1 MFWLTLNLRSESN
14 CRMSNKSYYFLNLG
28 CPKNQ
33 TDGDFLRGILKHL
46 GLAESD
52 EPAGVDYIIVNT
64 CAFIEQA
71 RQETKGEIK
80 ELLPYK
86 KDGTRLVAV
95 GCYPVL
101 YNIQS
106 EISDIDAA
114 FGLNRVDDFLDY
126 IAGKGIAQR
135 ILGSCWDQVD
145 IGRVRPDLPYA
156 YVKIS
161 DGCDNRCSYC
171 TIPMI
176 RGPYRS
182 IPPVRVIKEV
192 EALAAG
198 GVKEIVLVAQDSCVY
213 GRDLDVNV
221 DLADLC
227 CLIARVDGIEW
238 IRIMYAHP
246 AHLSDALMDRLFA
259 IDKVCHYLD
268 MPIQHI
274 SEKILKMMRRRSGT
288 GRIKQIIKRLRNIDK
303 SISLR
308 TTMMVGFPGETDDD
322 YRRLLDFVEETEFDY
337 LGAFCFSPEDKAEA
351 IYLSGAVD
359 PQLAEERYELLIDVA
374 ERVASKR
381 AIMQIGERQKLLI
394 ERLSSDNPAYFEARS
409 YRQAPDIDGF
419 YKIPIRSSRSFK
431 PDIKPGMF
439 VNAVISDS
447 DRAEL

>member
-1 MFWLTLNLRSESN
+1 
-14 CRMSNKSYYFLNLG
+14 MSNKRYYFLNLG

-33 TDGDFLRGILKHL
+33 TDGDFLCRVLNHL
-46 GLAESD
+46 GFAESND
-52 EPAGVDYIIVNT
+52 PAGVDYIIVNT

-71 RQETKGEIK
+71 RQETKGEIN

-86 KDGTRLVAV
+86 EDGIRLVAV

-114 FGLNRVDDFLDY
+114 FGLNQVDDFLDY
-126 IAGKGIAQR
+126 VAGKEKAQK
-135 ILGSCWDQVD
+135 ILGSCRDQVD
-145 IGRVRPDLPYA
+145 IHRVKPDIPYA

-182 IPPVRVIKEV
+182 IPPARVIKEV
-192 EALAAG
+192 EALAAD

-213 GRDLDVNV
+213 GKDLDSNV

-227 CLIARVDGIEW
+227 RLIALVSGVEW
-238 IRIMYAHP
+238 IRVMYAHP
-246 AHLSDALMDRLFA
+246 AHLSDTLMDRLFV
-259 IDKVCHYLD
+259 IDKVCRYLD

-274 SEKILKMMRRRSGT
+274 SEKILKMMKRRSGAD
-288 GRIKQIIKRLRNIDK
+288 RIKQIIKRLRNIDK
-303 SISLR
+303 NISLR
-308 TTMMVGFPGETDDD
+308 TTLMVGFPGETDDD
-322 YRRLLDFVEETEFDY
+322 YRRLLDFVEEAEFDY
-337 LGAFCFSPEDKAEA
+337 LGAFRFSPEDGTEA
-351 IYLSGAVD
+351 IALSGAVA
-359 PQLAEERYELLIDVA
+359 PRLAEERYELLIDIA
-374 ERVASKR
+374 ERIAKR
-381 AIMQIGERQKLLI
+381 RAMMQIGKRQKLLI
-394 ERLSSDNPAYFEARS
+394 ERLSSDDSAYFEARS

-419 YKIPIRSSRSFK
+419 YRIPVRSSSSFR
-431 PDIKPGMF
+431 PDIKPGIL
-439 VNAVISDS
+439 VNAIISDF